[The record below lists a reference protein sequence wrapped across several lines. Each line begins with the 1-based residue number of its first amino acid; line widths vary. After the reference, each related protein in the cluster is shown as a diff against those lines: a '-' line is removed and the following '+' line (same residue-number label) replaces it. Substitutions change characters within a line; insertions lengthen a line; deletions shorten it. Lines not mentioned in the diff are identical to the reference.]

1 MHFDLQIVAT
11 LQKDWESRP
20 PHPRGYRPDSAETFI
35 DDAAVAA
42 AQLEVARATENFGAE
57 KDRFIAGNCN
67 SFARVWKALSALLLC
82 HSSVTELHS
91 PSTLIPRGEARRSV
105 IANF

>member
-1 MHFDLQIVAT
+1 M
-11 LQKDWESRP
+11 
-20 PHPRGYRPDSAETFI
+20 

-67 SFARVWKALSALLLC
+67 SFARVWKALSAFLLC
-82 HSSVTELHS
+82 HSSVKELHS

-105 IANF
+105 IATFCNPHEVFPAGLTHGCLPADQLIRNMIYQ